1 MGNEKRERI
10 ENLDDAEIDFIK
22 RFILESGSLKEMAAI
37 YGVSYPTVRLRL
49 DRLIEKIK
57 LSDKEDLSYVSLIKS
72 MAIDGKITLD
82 AAKILIEEYK
92 KEGEEKWKQDCLYL

>member
-92 KEGEEKWKQDCLYL
+92 KEGEERWKKY

>member
-72 MAIDGKITLD
+72 MTIDGKITLD

-92 KEGEEKWKQDCLYL
+92 KEGEERWKKY

>member
-49 DRLIEKIK
+49 DRIIEKIK

-82 AAKILIEEYK
+82 AAEILIEEYK
-92 KEGEEKWKQDCLYL
+92 KEGEERWKKY

>member
-49 DRLIEKIK
+49 DRLIQKIK
-57 LSDKEDLSYVSLIKS
+57 LSDKEDLFYVSLIKS

-92 KEGEEKWKQDCLYL
+92 KEGEER

>member
-49 DRLIEKIK
+49 DRLIQKIK

-72 MAIDGKITLD
+72 MTIDGKITLD

-92 KEGEEKWKQDCLYL
+92 KEGGERWR

>member
-1 MGNEKRERI
+1 MGNDKREWI

-57 LSDKEDLSYVSLIKS
+57 LSDKEDLSYVSLIKT

-82 AAKILIEEYK
+82 AAKVLIEEYK
-92 KEGEEKWKQDCLYL
+92 KEGEER

>member
-49 DRLIEKIK
+49 DRIIEKIK

-82 AAKILIEEYK
+82 AAEILIEEYK
-92 KEGEEKWKQDCLYL
+92 KEGEER

>member
-49 DRLIEKIK
+49 DRLIQKIK

-92 KEGEEKWKQDCLYL
+92 KEGEER

>member
-1 MGNEKRERI
+1 MVNEKRERI

-49 DRLIEKIK
+49 DRLIQKIK

-92 KEGEEKWKQDCLYL
+92 KEGGERWR

>member
-1 MGNEKRERI
+1 MGNVKRERI
-10 ENLDDAEIDFIK
+10 DNLDDSEIDFIK
-22 RFILESGSLKEMAAI
+22 RFILESGFLKEMAKI

-57 LSDKEDLSYVSLIKS
+57 LSDKKELSYISLIKT

-92 KEGEEKWKQDCLYL
+92 KEGEEK

>member
-92 KEGEEKWKQDCLYL
+92 KEGEVR

>member
-1 MGNEKRERI
+1 MGNDKREWI

-57 LSDKEDLSYVSLIKS
+57 LSDKEDLSYVSLIKT

-82 AAKILIEEYK
+82 AAKVLIEEYK
-92 KEGEEKWKQDCLYL
+92 KEGEERWS